1 MRRQKRWRLRLTV
14 SAVLKKGRASLCA
27 LAIGL
32 GFATP
37 CAMAQSLPPGEL
49 SGLSLT
55 NSTPPRLHLAQAQ
68 DTAQLLVRIQQLE
81 EQNRVLNGQIE
92 GLTFQMTQ
100 MQTAIEQL
108 QSGRGAAAPSTPAA
122 APTGETAVPLTEI
135 PEGGVRPLPGE
146 VEFDP
151 TFTDGSAPAET
162 LGPSGDPLVGTGLEG
177 GVDLA
182 TGQPL
187 DLSYDPS
194 AQPSGNADADAQF
207 TAGYEALVRGDYEF
221 AEEQFSQF
229 IELYPD
235 SPQTTDAANW
245 LGDALI
251 HRAAYNEAAAVLL
264 DAYQKA
270 PQSPR
275 APDLLLKLGMSLAG
289 AGEREVACRTYGQ
302 IDERYTNITPA
313 FASRLSEEKSRAEC
327 PPA

>member
-1 MRRQKRWRLRLTV
+1 MIL
-14 SAVLKKGRASLCA
+14 SAALKKSRASFCA
-27 LAIGL
+27 LAVAL
-32 GFATP
+32 GFAAP
-37 CAMAQSLPPGEL
+37 CASAQDTLPAEL
-49 SGLSLT
+49 SGLSFT
-55 NSTPPRLHLAQAQ
+55 NAAPARIHVAQSQDSAQ
-68 DTAQLLVRIQQLE
+68 VLVRMQQLE
-81 EQNRVLNGQIE
+81 EQVRVLNGQIE

-108 QSGRGAAAPSTPAA
+108 QSGRASAAPATSSSEEADV
-122 APTGETAVPLTEI
+122 APTEI

-151 TFTDGSAPAET
+151 TFSDGT
-162 LGPSGDPLVGTGLEG
+162 VPSGDLGRSSDPLAGTGLRG

-194 AQPSGNADADAQF
+194 AQTGGDDDADAQF
-207 TAGYEALVRGDYEF
+207 AAGYEALVGGDFEF
-221 AEEQFSQF
+221 AEEQFTQF

-235 SPQTTDAANW
+235 NPQVTDAANW

-264 DAYQKA
+264 DAYQKS

-302 IDERYTNITPA
+302 IEGRYTVMTPA
-313 FASRLSEEKSRAEC
+313 FVTRLNEEKSKAEC